1 MYLSAPSSSGCCRAL
16 LSSLFILICMFASQ
30 HCLAAE
36 IDSITPRKVKLE
48 NSIDELNRII
58 NQRLEKGIQNANE
71 QQDFATDMYV
81 DDFDEFEDIDE
92 DRYCDEV
99 ALYSELRKAVF
110 DSFTASWGLKGYDL
124 DKQLR
129 RLLASKSYSLL
140 LNDSVYRDIDYIE
153 GFSLNIKELSDV
165 VNIDGHLIG
174 LDKIGHFFAEGW
186 QYFELTDDD
195 DITIEEAVEWGRQK
209 EAGLFGYTT
218 TGIFSYADLVANL
231 NGWRFWNKVLLRQDD
246 PLKGV
251 IASFFNKPYVTCDV
265 QIIDSIRNGKI
276 IRAWELNTRFDLAD
290 YIDGA
295 WDEANNCNS
304 YADPIIENKITAR
317 IESIDPE
324 FVCPL
329 NAELCV
335 EARDRYGVLAK
346 YVLHPACLTAGDR
359 PRYY

>member
-1 MYLSAPSSSGCCRAL
+1 
-16 LSSLFILICMFASQ
+16 
-30 HCLAAE
+30 
-36 IDSITPRKVKLE
+36 
-48 NSIDELNRII
+48 
-58 NQRLEKGIQNANE
+58 
-71 QQDFATDMYV
+71 
-81 DDFDEFEDIDE
+81 
-92 DRYCDEV
+92 
-99 ALYSELRKAVF
+99 
-110 DSFTASWGLKGYDL
+110 
-124 DKQLR
+124 
-129 RLLASKSYSLL
+129 LLASKSYSLL